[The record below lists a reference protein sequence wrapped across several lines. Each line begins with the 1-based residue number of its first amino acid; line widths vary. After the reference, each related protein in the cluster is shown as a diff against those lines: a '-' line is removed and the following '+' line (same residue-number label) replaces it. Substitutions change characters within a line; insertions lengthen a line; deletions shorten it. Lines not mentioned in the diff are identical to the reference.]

1 MNTPSAERLKPSL
14 KDWNTRDILVT
25 AAIAAALTIVST
37 GANYLMAPLHA
48 LGPAAAWAITGV
60 WVIPG
65 VLTAY
70 VVRRPGAAFV
80 SQLLAGIMQA
90 PFSPFGWMTVIR
102 ALVTGVPSEAVFLA
116 TRYRNY
122 RLPLLLVVA
131 GAANV
136 VHLAVGYVPHGYFN
150 LPPGVQIAMWVITCI
165 SGVVAGWLAKSLA
178 DAIAKTGVLDSYA
191 IGQERQEE
199 I

>member
-1 MNTPSAERLKPSL
+1 MSTPSVERLKPSL
-14 KDWNTRDILVT
+14 KDWTTRDILVT
-25 AAIAAALTIVST
+25 AAIAAALAIVST

-48 LGPAAAWAITGV
+48 LGPAAAWAITGI

-65 VLTAY
+65 VFTAY
-70 VVRRPGAAFV
+70 VVRRPGAAFL
-80 SQLLAGIMQA
+80 SQLLTGIMQA
-90 PFSPFGWMTVIR
+90 PFSPFGWTTVIR
-102 ALVTGVPSEAVFLA
+102 ALVTGVPSEGIFLA

-131 GAANV
+131 GVANV

-150 LPPGVQIAMWVITCI
+150 LPPGVQIAMWVITWI
-165 SGVVAGWLAKSLA
+165 SGVVAGGLAKGLGDVLA
-178 DAIAKTGVLDSYA
+178 QTGVLASFA
-191 IGQERQEE
+191 IGQEGEE

>member
-1 MNTPSAERLKPSL
+1 MSTPSAERLTPSL

-70 VVRRPGAAFV
+70 VVRRPGAAFL
-80 SQLLAGIMQA
+80 SQLLTGIMQV
-90 PFSPFGWMTVIR
+90 PFSPFGWMTVVR

-131 GAANV
+131 GVANV
-136 VHLAVGYVPHGYFN
+136 VHLAVGYIPHGYFN
-150 LPPGVQIAMWVITCI
+150 LPPGMQIVIWVITLI
-165 SGVVAGWLAKSLA
+165 SGVVAGGLAKALA
-178 DAIAKTGVLDSYA
+178 DAIAKTGVLASFA
-191 IGQERQEE
+191 IGQEGEE

>member
-1 MNTPSAERLKPSL
+1 MSTPSAERLKPSL

-25 AAIAAALTIVST
+25 AAIAAALTIVLT

-102 ALVTGVPSEAVFLA
+102 ALVTGIPSEAIFLA

-131 GAANV
+131 GVANV

-150 LPPGVQIAMWVITCI
+150 LPPGVQIATWVITLV
-165 SGVVAGWLAKSLA
+165 SGVVAGGLAKGLA
-178 DAIAKTGVLDSYA
+178 DAIAKTGVLDSFA